1 MDAQVAGHLVFLEE
15 SRTDSV
21 PGGPALCSGNPG
33 SADPSASAPDRQV
46 PGAWAFRLRLN
57 HTICFP
63 GAPARSRQIMG
74 LLSPHSHMS
83 QSL

>member
-1 MDAQVAGHLVFLEE
+1 MDAQVAGHLVFLEG
-15 SRTDSV
+15 SRIDSV
-21 PGGPALCSGNPG
+21 PGGPALSSGSTG
-33 SADPSASAPDRQV
+33 RASPSPSSLDRRAPD
-46 PGAWAFRLRLN
+46 AWSFGLRLN

-63 GAPARSRQIMG
+63 GAPAHSRQIMG

>member
-1 MDAQVAGHLVFLEE
+1 MDAQGAGHLVFLEE
-15 SRTDSV
+15 SRIDAV
-21 PGGPALCSGNPG
+21 PGGPALSSGSTG
-33 SADPSASAPDRQV
+33 SANPSASALDRQV